1 MIKFFALALALY
13 WVLNFAAC
21 GNISRSLPANSEESK
36 TAQTATS
43 DPQAEETV
51 IDAQFTLIPEEP
63 IASESFIM
71 IDGKLYKSTGQ
82 DSDID
87 GRCGMMDG
95 SISSSV
101 PVGQIPT
108 EDGQSNFGAPYGYQF
123 GPEGVIE
130 VHIGEEWIV
139 FEQVEG

>member
-1 MIKFFALALALY
+1 MIKFFALAFALY
-13 WVLNFAAC
+13 WVLSFAAC
-21 GNISRSLPANSEESK
+21 GEAKRKPAENPE
-36 TAQTATS
+36 T
-43 DPQAEETV
+43 DPAVYTTV
-51 IDAQFTLIPEEP
+51 PSQEPAIDAQFTLMPEEP
-63 IASESFIM
+63 LASESFIR

-101 PVGQIPT
+101 PADQLPS
-108 EDGQSNFGAPYGYQF
+108 EDNQSNFGAPYGYQF

-130 VHIGEEWIV
+130 VHIGEDWIV
-139 FEQVEG
+139 FEQLEE